1 MNNPIVE
8 KLKGQIQEYRT
19 AEHFKEV
26 LSCYYSG
33 NLRSA
38 VVIIYATVICDM
50 ISHILYKFPTC
61 LKIRGVFQREAI
73 LPQHFHNNFNFCE
86 S

>member
-1 MNNPIVE
+1 MNNLIVE

-33 NLRSA
+33 
-38 VVIIYATVICDM
+38 
-50 ISHILYKFPTC
+50 
-61 LKIRGVFQREAI
+61 
-73 LPQHFHNNFNFCE
+73 
-86 S
+86 